1 MTGLPIAGG
10 TALRP
15 GPNLRQLIEHHLSQ
29 RRPIELAAAVDII
42 VPLCVSVADV
52 HEQGFGL
59 YVYPSNIVQ
68 TPRGY
73 SVANELA
80 ARPPSH
86 PADLA
91 CLPPEANPGE
101 LGGARASV
109 YSIGAILYEL
119 LTGQSV
125 GPQMRRPTE
134 LIPGLPQAVEV
145 LLAKALIR
153 DPAQR
158 PDDLYALA
166 QALYGLSPK
175 PTIAPPPAADAGHL
189 DQIDG
194 VEIDVSLSMLPS
206 AMPPRVAAVAL
217 APEQRGRPPGA
228 PAPHLGAVASHGIGP
243 AAIPPAAA
251 YPAAAIPPAV
261 VRSPSPSQGSAVDEA
276 TAQLAALK
284 AKLESDPT
292 PRYVVIRDGMDH
304 GPFNSVELLQQIRT
318 HNFSGDD
325 LLQNT
330 ETREERPI
338 KGWPDF
344 APFAEHAQRHKAI
357 ADEKAAVHLGV
368 AQDSKRTRGKMVGGL
383 AVVVLLLL
391 GAGGWFVTQVG
402 TRSDEVAVQTEAVS
416 NIEAEGALKADKKSA
431 AGRKGSRVV
440 GSSGGIPLLGG
451 GMSCEAAQATYVE
464 EIKMTGGQAD
474 ISRGQY
480 SSIMNSGSYFSHCGV
495 PSNVAVN
502 ICVAVQAGK
511 AVGVTV
517 STSPNHSSRACISKA
532 VRGMRFPSHPKLDVV
547 RVAFAAQ

>member
-10 TALRP
+10 TPLRP

-134 LIPGLPQAVEV
+134 LIPGLPPAVEV

-189 DQIDG
+189 DQIDIPG
-194 VEIDVSLSMLPS
+194 HLHR
-206 AMPPRVAAVAL
+206 AVAAA
-217 APEQRGRPPGA
+217 GPPGA
-228 PAPHLGAVASHGIGP
+228 CDPGRRGRRDRGPLVLGHAHLPASCRSIAVP
-243 AAIPPAAA
+243 AAPPL
-251 YPAAAIPPAV
+251 
-261 VRSPSPSQGSAVDEA
+261 GCL
-276 TAQLAALK
+276 TAQA
-284 AKLESDPT
+284 ES
-292 PRYVVIRDGMDH
+292 
-304 GPFNSVELLQQIRT
+304 
-318 HNFSGDD
+318 
-325 LLQNT
+325 
-330 ETREERPI
+330 
-338 KGWPDF
+338 
-344 APFAEHAQRHKAI
+344 
-357 ADEKAAVHLGV
+357 
-368 AQDSKRTRGKMVGGL
+368 
-383 AVVVLLLL
+383 
-391 GAGGWFVTQVG
+391 
-402 TRSDEVAVQTEAVS
+402 
-416 NIEAEGALKADKKSA
+416 
-431 AGRKGSRVV
+431 
-440 GSSGGIPLLGG
+440 
-451 GMSCEAAQATYVE
+451 
-464 EIKMTGGQAD
+464 
-474 ISRGQY
+474 
-480 SSIMNSGSYFSHCGV
+480 
-495 PSNVAVN
+495 
-502 ICVAVQAGK
+502 
-511 AVGVTV
+511 
-517 STSPNHSSRACISKA
+517 
-532 VRGMRFPSHPKLDVV
+532 
-547 RVAFAAQ
+547 